1 MTDKIRIPLVVE
13 GFGQVET
20 TLNGLVGLLGKTEA
34 AAKTSATGTAAHFSK
49 VSSEMEKVG
58 QSSAQMNAALRN
70 VPAQF
75 TDIITSL
82 TSGQSPMTVFM
93 QQGGQL
99 KDMFGGAGA
108 AAKALGG
115 YVLGMINPM
124 TAGAAAAAAIGYA
137 YYQAG
142 EEAKAMSKAVTMTG
156 NAMGLTTGQMGE
168 RVKGIADST
177 KSTYGSVSGAVA
189 SLVSTGSVAE
199 GALDKVAKAAIYL
212 EKSGVQASEETV
224 KQFAEL
230 GKSPVDASA
239 RLNTQYHYLTASVYA
254 QIKALEEQGK
264 MTQAAALAQN
274 TFADAMIERSKG
286 LIGELGTLEKAWN
299 SVIGS
304 AKSAW
309 DTMLGVG
316 RKESD
321 QDQLVRL
328 KNMIELKRSG
338 VARFDPGSRA
348 YKVTNDELNALLE
361 QQAAIEKRVA
371 AENNVTKAKAD
382 QNAKDE
388 AGIKWLRD
396 GEAFQSN
403 RQRMEQEVA
412 KARQNGLA
420 AGISELEIQKRI
432 AEIRKKYVGG
442 DDKSALDVAMNSRIK
457 GAKQGAKDSL
467 DEIDSLFK
475 RKEIGIDE
483 SLARKYST
491 NAASLGSEYGAI
503 QGRIDKG
510 ALEPAQKLQ
519 LMERQREILREI
531 VMLEKQYQRDVEETN
546 TRPAEL
552 IKEYQRQN
560 QVVVERIN
568 RESELSLMTER
579 QRVVAEALYK
589 VEDDGAKVRNDII
602 KNMPDGIAKT
612 KALADA
618 EGELASQIERVSA
631 ATSESYDRSRSFEYG
646 FTKTFQRY
654 QDEAT
659 NAAKTAETVF
669 VASTNAM
676 ADAGTKFA
684 MGQKVSFT
692 DMASTFVSQ
701 LIRIQM
707 QAAAAQVTSSSGKW
721 FSAALSM
728 IGSYFSGGAGSGG
741 PQTASESAV
750 GADINSA
757 GMGGFAKGGAF
768 GASGLHAF
776 ANGGTF
782 TNKIFSEPT
791 FFKFANGSKFGVMGE
806 AGDEAVMPLARDSSG
821 RLGVRAQGGQQSANQ
836 GIGSIRVVIENNGTE
851 QQIDSAN
858 TEFDFEGMV
867 LHVVTSDVTRDGK
880 FAQTMQRQYNI
891 NRANG
896 AYG

>member
-1 MTDKIRIPLVVE
+1 MTDRIRIPIVVE
-13 GFGQVET
+13 GFGEVET
-20 TLNGLVGLLGKTEA
+20 SLTSLSGLLGKVEKA
-34 AAKTSATGTAAHFSK
+34 GKSSASASASAFSD
-49 VSSEMEKVG
+49 VSKEMVKVG
-58 QSSAQMNAALRN
+58 NSTAQMQAALRN
-70 VPAQF
+70 VPSQF
-75 TDIITSL
+75 TDIIVSL
-82 TSGQSPMTVFM
+82 SSGQSPLTVFM

-115 YVLGMINPM
+115 YVVGMVNPM
-124 TAGAAAAAAIGYA
+124 TIGAAAAAALGYA

-156 NAMGLTTGQMGE
+156 NDMGLTNGQMGE
-168 RVKGIADST
+168 RVKGIAEST

-321 QDQLVRL
+321 QEQLARL

-338 VARFDPGSRA
+338 VARFDPESRA
-348 YKVTNDELNALLE
+348 YKVTNDELNALLA

-371 AENNVTKAKAD
+371 AENNVTKAKAE

-388 AGIKWLRD
+388 AGIKWQRD

-403 RQRMEQEVA
+403 RQRMEQEIA

-420 AGISELEIQKRI
+420 AGVSDLEIQKRV

-442 DDKSALDVAMNSRIK
+442 DDKSLLDVGMNSSIK
-457 GAKQGAKDSL
+457 VAKQNAKDAL

-491 NAASLGSEYGAI
+491 NA
-503 QGRIDKG
+503 G
-510 ALEPAQKLQ
+510 ALGGEYSAISARLEKGGMEPSQKLG
-519 LMERQREILREI
+519 LMERQRDILREI
-531 VMLEKQYQRDVEETN
+531 TMLEKQYQRDLEETN

-552 IKEYQRQN
+552 VNEYQRQN
-560 QVVVERIN
+560 RVMIERID
-568 RESELSLMTER
+568 REAELALMTER
-579 QRVVAEALYK
+579 QRIVAEALYR

-612 KALADA
+612 KALSDA
-618 EGELASQIERVSA
+618 EAELASQLERVAA
-631 ATSESYDRSRSFEYG
+631 ATERSYDQSKSFEYG

-654 QDEAT
+654 QDEAS

-684 MGQKVSFT
+684 MGQKVTFT

-707 QAAAAQVTSSSGKW
+707 QAAAAQVTSSAGKW
-721 FSAALSM
+721 FGAALSM
-728 IGSYFSGGAGSGG
+728 VGSYFGGGAGSGG
-741 PQTASESAV
+741 PQTSAQASV

-768 GASGLHAF
+768 GLGGLHAF
-776 ANGGTF
+776 AKGGAF

-791 FFKFANGSKFGVMGE
+791 FFQFANGGKFGVMGE
-806 AGDEAVMPLARDSSG
+806 AGDEAVMPLARDSAG
-821 RLGVRAQGGQQSANQ
+821 RLGVRAQGGQMSGGQ
-836 GIGSIRVVIENNGTE
+836 GYGSIRVVIENNGTS
-851 QQIDSAN
+851 QQVDSAD
-858 TEFDFEGMV
+858 TEFDMEGLV
-867 LHVVTSDVTRDGK
+867 LRVVTSDVERDGK
-880 FAQTMQRQYNI
+880 FAQSMQRRYGL

-896 AYG
+896 AY